1 MRMWQVEGGKE
12 LARWDTKSGVRSV
25 SFAAGDKMA
34 CFVTDATMG
43 QPSTVHVVSTDES
56 EDIRMFYT

>member
-12 LARWDTKSGVRSV
+12 LVRWDTKSGVRSV

-56 EDIRMFYT
+56 EDIRMFYF